1 MPAFSI
7 VSMPKDHPIS
17 CLFHL
22 SAHVDPFLH
31 IQSKSLTRLAQRYI
45 IRASGLLFR
54 VGTIYVPL
62 ILCQDCLPIWM
73 GRPGLLSGSQYNLR
87 VPISQLQHDW
97 VIDLNGM
104 FSPVDADDEI
114 NRSGF
119 FRNCL
124 GRRRR
129 GFNRLCA
136 FGCACQEIGR
146 NDAPTSRRAVQTQT
160 GSIDFC

>member
-31 IQSKSLTRLAQRYI
+31 IQSKPLTRLAQRYI

-62 ILCQDCLPIWM
+62 ILCQDCLRIWLCC
-73 GRPGLLSGSQYNLR
+73 PGLLSGSQHDF
-87 VPISQLQHDW
+87 VAPIS
-97 VIDLNGM
+97 
-104 FSPVDADDEI
+104 A
-114 NRSGF
+114 R
-119 FRNCL
+119 L
-124 GRRRR
+124 GVASALVR
-129 GFNRLCA
+129 
-136 FGCACQEIGR
+136 I
-146 NDAPTSRRAVQTQT
+146 
-160 GSIDFC
+160 